1 MCAYSVMSNSWDPM
15 DCSPPGSSTHGISQ
29 ARILEWL
36 AIPFS
41 RGSFQS
47 RDQTHISCIA
57 GRFFTT
63 EPPGK
68 PKFTAA
74 GEVNPKTC
82 LLSKNLSC
90 LRICSAWCHLC
101 KKSQMILYI
110 LWIHLHSCKIIRG
123 LEGDVLNSGGQRFLH
138 HFNFLKGGLVGK
150 SLQSC
155 STLCNPMDCSLP
167 GFVHGIL
174 QARTVEWV
182 AMPSSR
188 GSSLPRDLTCVSYIS
203 CIGRQVL

>member
-1 MCAYSVMSNSWDPM
+1 MSNSCDPM
-15 DCSPPGSSTHGISQ
+15 DCSPPGSSIHGISQ
-29 ARILEWL
+29 ARILEWG
-36 AIPFS
+36 ATAFS
-41 RGSFQS
+41 RGSSQS
-47 RDQTHISCIA
+47 RDRTHISCIA
-57 GRFFTT
+57 GGFFTT

-68 PKFTAA
+68 SEFTAA

-90 LRICSAWCHLC
+90 LRIYSARCHLC

-123 LEGDVLNSGGQRFLH
+123 LEGDVLNSGGQRFLRC
-138 HFNFLKGGLVGK
+138 FNFLKGGLVGK

-155 STLCNPMDCSLP
+155 PTLCHPMDCSLP
-167 GFVHGIL
+167 GSFVHGIL

-188 GSSLPRDLTCVSYIS
+188 GSSLPRDRTCVSYIS